1 MSDFPSHLVLS
12 FMMTETEWYIIYKA
26 CHFIFLFLLVL
37 TRSLP
42 FRILHLLSALLYLTV
57 RKQIKHTEH
66 LSFEDQLHRT
76 GFFTMKITDRFNIS
90 IIASGVEELKMD
102 WLFPVS
108 QLATGKF
115 TKHRNRVLHTLYE
128 VASHYFLGVQK
139 TTARIHAEEIH
150 QKSI

>member
-1 MSDFPSHLVLS
+1 
-12 FMMTETEWYIIYKA
+12 
-26 CHFIFLFLLVL
+26 
-37 TRSLP
+37 
-42 FRILHLLSALLYLTV
+42 
-57 RKQIKHTEH
+57 
-66 LSFEDQLHRT
+66 
-76 GFFTMKITDRFNIS
+76 MKTTDRFNIS
-90 IIASGVEELKMD
+90 IIASDVEEIKMD

-128 VASHYFLGVQK
+128 VASHYFLGFQK